1 MPLSYPIPF
10 IRFSYLFLIYS
21 FLFYPLTLFAS
32 DALNQ
37 QGVDAYQ
44 KEQFSV
50 AREKFRLACNA
61 DTYLSCSHY
70 ADMLYRG
77 LGGEKNLAKARE
89 TSKQACDANMHY
101 GCALLAHMTR
111 YGQGGSQDQT
121 ASFNL
126 YVKSCHI
133 GNASACQR
141 AAYMAHVGEGKSVD
155 KSHALNLYRF
165 ACLGGNANGCESL
178 AQYFISGDGVKKNEE
193 KARIYLDQGCTYGS
207 ARSCFNFA
215 AYNELGT
222 GGVTDDIVAR
232 NAFKKSCDLSDTDGC
247 AQYARYLRD
256 GKGGEQDLSTA
267 EAMYKTLC
275 ESDEQKNCMEF
286 AEALDDNR
294 RNNQVDNEQVLAL
307 LKQLCTEGTTRAC
320 SKGLVSRLYRLPE
333 HGSSLSKVRQYHFD
347 NKLFSSIMGVQQKE
361 WSNESEY
368 ASLLQ
373 TVEKLFNDIFS
384 RNTFTSLQKVVPTDL
399 ARPVHG
405 VICSNFTSVG
415 RTEIYQLSVEK
426 AAALQLQNSLIDL
439 QRNVINNQQAELN
452 NQASVLDKQAR
463 ALQALKQSRGWDVVA
478 NISLVESDLTL
489 RNLKNKYSSLNA
501 IKEDLRHR
509 RNITEAAIAK
519 IDSRVKQI
527 SDQLEQPCVVTEY
540 HWVNSAQQQ
549 IIITA
554 LEQEH
559 KSIIASVEIPDLNF
573 TLPKLYRQL
582 RDPETLKITQSI
594 DSIKSLLTYSSY
606 SN

>member
-1 MPLSYPIPF
+1 M
-10 IRFSYLFLIYS
+10 
-21 FLFYPLTLFAS
+21 
-32 DALNQ
+32 
-37 QGVDAYQ
+37 
-44 KEQFSV
+44 
-50 AREKFRLACNA
+50 
-61 DTYLSCSHY
+61 
-70 ADMLYRG
+70 
-77 LGGEKNLAKARE
+77 
-89 TSKQACDANMHY
+89 
-101 GCALLAHMTR
+101 
-111 YGQGGSQDQT
+111 
-121 ASFNL
+121 
-126 YVKSCHI
+126 
-133 GNASACQR
+133 
-141 AAYMAHVGEGKSVD
+141 
-155 KSHALNLYRF
+155 
-165 ACLGGNANGCESL
+165 
-178 AQYFISGDGVKKNEE
+178 GVK
-193 KARIYLDQGCTYGS
+193 
-207 ARSCFNFA
+207 
-215 AYNELGT
+215 
-222 GGVTDDIVAR
+222 
-232 NAFKKSCDLSDTDGC
+232 
-247 AQYARYLRD
+247 
-256 GKGGEQDLSTA
+256 
-267 EAMYKTLC
+267 
-275 ESDEQKNCMEF
+275 
-286 AEALDDNR
+286 
-294 RNNQVDNEQVLAL
+294 
-307 LKQLCTEGTTRAC
+307 
-320 SKGLVSRLYRLPE
+320 
-333 HGSSLSKVRQYHFD
+333 
-347 NKLFSSIMGVQQKE
+347 QKE

-373 TVEKLFNDIFS
+373 TVDKLFNDIFT
-384 RNTFTSLQKVVPTDL
+384 RNTFTSLEKVVPADL
-399 ARPVHG
+399 SKPVHG
-405 VICSNFTSVG
+405 VVCSNFTSVG